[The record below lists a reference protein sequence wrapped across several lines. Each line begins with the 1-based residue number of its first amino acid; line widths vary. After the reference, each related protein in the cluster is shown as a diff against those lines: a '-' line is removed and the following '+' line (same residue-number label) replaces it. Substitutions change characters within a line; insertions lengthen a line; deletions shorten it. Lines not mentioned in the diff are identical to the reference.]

1 MTGGGPPPKEVD
13 ELARKVYTL
22 IPTQFD
28 SLANSYDSDAAFT
41 VAVAANEVNF
51 FQITV
56 FSKIIF
62 ELHISFHQQFV
73 VAGGK

>member
-28 SLANSYDSDAAFT
+28 SLANSYDSDVAFT
-41 VAVAANEVNF
+41 VAVAANEDFQGKLF
-51 FQITV
+51 F
-56 FSKIIF
+56 SNHGIF
-62 ELHISFHQQFV
+62 KNIF
-73 VAGGK
+73 